1 MKKILIVLLLG
12 ITAVGMSQEKVLLRL
27 NYKKGDTYKMS
38 MKMNQDM
45 GAALMGMDM
54 DMSIKVTDIKE
65 GDYLTETKF
74 TYVST
79 KVLQGGEEKVNFNTN
94 MKDNELTEESKK
106 FKAQMQPMMDAMI
119 YSSVDKFG
127 KSKFLKA
134 EPTFPGVDQLSNQ
147 YNQSVVYPNEKI
159 GVGSTWTNTQ
169 NSGGVAMELVYTVT
183 EITKEKVIAKI
194 NGKMSAM
201 PSAKITGAI
210 EIMKSTGIPS
220 KSVVSIEM
228 DMMGQMMKTKAEST
242 IEKI

>member
-45 GAALMGMDM
+45 GAALMDMDM
-54 DMSIKVTDIKE
+54 DMNIKVTDVKE
-65 GDYLTETKF
+65 GDYVTETKF
-74 TYVST
+74 TYMST
-79 KVLQGGEEKVNFNTN
+79 KVLQGAEEKVNFNTN
-94 MKDNELTEESKK
+94 MKEGELTEESKK

-119 YSSVDKFG
+119 YSSVSKLG

-134 EPTFPGVDQLSNQ
+134 EPTFPGADQLSNQ
-147 YNQSVVYPNEKI
+147 YNQSVEYPEEKV

-169 NSGGVAMELVYTVT
+169 NSGGVAMELMYTVT

-194 NGKMSAM
+194 KGKMSAM
-201 PSAKITGAI
+201 PTAKITGTI